1 MGIGAVFSSIMAVLL
16 SLALVL
22 GLAWG
27 AIWLLKKLQD
37 RQLGVGGVA
46 NDSENIKFVRS
57 LPLGQRERV
66 ALIEINGE
74 RLLLGIT
81 AGGISLLAR
90 YGKSSAAFDE
100 AMSRNLDAND
110 LGAAGLDKK

>member
-1 MGIGAVFSSIMAVLL
+1 MGIMGFLSALLAVIL

-27 AIWLLKKLQD
+27 AIWLLKKVQD
-37 RQLGVGGVA
+37 RQLGIGA
-46 NDSENIKFVRS
+46 NDTDRNGIRFLRA

-66 ALIEINGE
+66 ALIELDGE
-74 RLLLGIT
+74 RMLIGVT

-90 YGKSSAAFDE
+90 WPETGETEENPSAPYNKAV
-100 AMSRNLDAND
+100 
-110 LGAAGLDKK
+110 

>member
-1 MGIGAVFSSIMAVLL
+1 MGIGAVFSSIMAVVI

-37 RQLGVGGVA
+37 RQLGVGSEG
-46 NDSENIKFVRS
+46 NDVGNIRFLRS

-90 YGKSSAAFDE
+90 YDKGSATFDD
-100 AMSRNLDAND
+100 AMNIALDAQNLD
-110 LGAAGLDKK
+110 DK